1 MRFKYFYQ
9 LIRFTDPVR
18 FTDIYDA
25 TFFLAVGSL
34 LVSALTLTAKYCLK
48 SKCEHFNLCW
58 GLINIDRRVDLE
70 TQVDLQQIET
80 GENKPDSQ
88 SQKNDNI

>member
-1 MRFKYFYQ
+1 MGAW
-9 LIRFTDPVR
+9 
-18 FTDIYDA
+18 TDIYDA

-80 GENKPDSQ
+80 GENKSQPSPDNQ